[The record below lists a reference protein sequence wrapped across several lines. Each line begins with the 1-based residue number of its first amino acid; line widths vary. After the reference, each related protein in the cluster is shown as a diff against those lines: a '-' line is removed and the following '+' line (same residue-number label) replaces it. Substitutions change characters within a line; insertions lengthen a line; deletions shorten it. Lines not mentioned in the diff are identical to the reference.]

1 MEANGIQSWMVIMRS
16 EAEMCF
22 FTSCT
27 NPVNARGK
35 FCEEHDKKEKKAAQ
49 EMTAIFDKV
58 EVNHEN
64 D

>member
-1 MEANGIQSWMVIMRS
+1 MRS

-49 EMTAIFDKV
+49 EMTAIFNKV